1 MWCSARWQWN
11 PNQNVDN
18 YRQFWKNVQNPLEI
32 EREHSHGQ
40 VEAVAAEHS
49 MNTNNLHMFQEE
61 TQTGNRENAS
71 LHTTLDLPDVTPI
84 TDATV
89 NSLPDVETFRQELTN
104 YSEEVSNQEIP
115 LMVYINGS
123 NHRSQ
128 QTRVSSNEEHSK
140 NSQNSVSPR
149 IEQEQ
154 TKKEGPLSW
163 RYTEPSLQ
171 GAVKVNLP
179 MLQKYW
185 DEDFSNITS
194 IQHGINSLSFSTL
207 AANIN
212 LQSLTTRSQPD
223 WLENPVMDKIVP
235 VLQNILIPCEILALT
250 LISQKKMSPLH
261 RWNITFYW
269 DIILKTDLCI
279 FFDLK
284 S

>member
-1 MWCSARWQWN
+1 MWCSARLQGN

-18 YRQFWKNVQNPLEI
+18 YRQFWENVHNPLEI
-32 EREHSHGQ
+32 ERKRSHGR

-49 MNTNNLHMFQEE
+49 MTTNNLDMFQEE

-71 LHTTLDLPDVTPI
+71 LHTTPDLPDVTPI

-104 YSEEVSNQEIP
+104 YSEEVSSQWIP
-115 LMVYINGS
+115 PMVYINGS

-140 NSQNSVSPR
+140 NSQNSVSPT

-154 TKKEGPLSW
+154 TNKEGPLSW

-171 GAVKVNLP
+171 GAVTVNLP

-194 IQHGINSLSFSTL
+194 IQHGINSLSFCTL

-235 VLQNILIPCEILALT
+235 VLQNILIPCKILAMT
-250 LISQKKMSPLH
+250 LISQKKMSPPH

-279 FFDLK
+279 FFNLK